1 MLIIDNQKILNEFC
15 RQLLDCKTISVDT
28 EFLRKNTYFAQ
39 LSIIQIMT
47 SSHKV
52 IIDTLCD
59 LDLSP
64 LNEIF
69 LNEKILKI
77 FHAPRED
84 FEIFYHLFK
93 KLPRNVFD
101 IQIAAGICDFGKHL
115 SYSDICSKICFVH
128 IDKTYQR
135 SDWLKRPISAN
146 LLDYAIKDVEY
157 LEPIYKILQSIIQ
170 DNNLQN
176 EYDEQIKSL
185 LNIKNYIVD
194 TKKAWQKVRFH
205 NHSEFFINKMKIMAA
220 YREEQASTID
230 LPRRHFISDEE
241 LVKICQH
248 LPTSNKDFENL
259 KLNGRYLSKQKY
271 RTQLADLCLAIQ
283 ELGE

>member
-1 MLIIDNQKILNEFC
+1 M
-15 RQLLDCKTISVDT
+15 LDCKTISVDT

-59 LDLSP
+59 LDLFP

-69 LNEKILKI
+69 LNEKVLKI

-146 LLDYAIKDVEY
+146 MLEYAIKDVEY
-157 LEPIYKILQSIIQ
+157 LEPIYSILQPIIQ

-185 LNIKNYIVD
+185 LNIENYIVNAQ
-194 TKKAWQKVRFH
+194 KAWQKVKFH

-241 LVKICQH
+241 LVKICQY
-248 LPTSNKDFENL
+248 LPTSNQDFESL

-271 RTQLADLCLAIQ
+271 RTQLANLCLAIQ